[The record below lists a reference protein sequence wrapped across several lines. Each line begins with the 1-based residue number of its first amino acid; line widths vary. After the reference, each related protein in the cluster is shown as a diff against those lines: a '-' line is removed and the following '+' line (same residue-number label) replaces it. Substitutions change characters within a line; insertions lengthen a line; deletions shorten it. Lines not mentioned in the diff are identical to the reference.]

1 MTCSYNV
8 VSTSRGHVNKSNKES
23 ANSLQN
29 NERLNKNLNP
39 TKKLNEKTLTH
50 NIENK
55 DSNEKNR
62 KTITAIGRPLHCFN
76 YGKFVFFISET
87 LG

>member
-55 DSNEKNR
+55 KNR
-62 KTITAIGRPLHCFN
+62 KTITLFQLWIICFLH
-76 YGKFVFFISET
+76 K
-87 LG
+87 

>member
-39 TKKLNEKTLTH
+39 TKKLSEKTLTH

-55 DSNEKNR
+55 KNR
-62 KTITAIGRPLHCFN
+62 KTITATGRPLHCFN
-76 YGKFVFFISET
+76 YG
-87 LG
+87 

>member
-8 VSTSRGHVNKSNKES
+8 VSTSRGHVNKSNKQS

-55 DSNEKNR
+55 KNR

-76 YGKFVFFISET
+76 YG
-87 LG
+87 